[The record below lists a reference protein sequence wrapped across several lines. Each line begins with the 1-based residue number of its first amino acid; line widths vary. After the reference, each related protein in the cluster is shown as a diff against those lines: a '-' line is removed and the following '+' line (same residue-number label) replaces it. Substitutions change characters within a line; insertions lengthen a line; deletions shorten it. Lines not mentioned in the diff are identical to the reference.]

1 MNTPPR
7 PHFLTWFALPLLVVG
22 IGLASW
28 RLLGTDLPRPVA
40 SGLPLL
46 ASVLTI
52 LVLERLFPVHRA
64 WNARPDGKD
73 LALLVINRVVDI
85 ALLAALVTFM
95 DRVGTG
101 FGAVWPQT
109 WPVAVQV
116 AVGITLA
123 EGIRY
128 LLHRLSHRPG
138 WLWRVHRTHHE
149 PERMY
154 VLNGP
159 RLHPAN
165 YLWVAA
171 AHGVPMLLLGASF
184 EVVVVTINVTALF
197 VVFQHANLRLRFD
210 GLNWVFATPD
220 VHRLHHARD
229 MPRAGVN
236 YSVVLVL
243 IDRMFGTYA
252 PPAEVEADGIGLAPS
267 QEQRASLVS

>member
-1 MNTPPR
+1 
-7 PHFLTWFALPLLVVG
+7 LLVVG

-28 RLLGTDLPRPVA
+28 HLLGTDLPRPVA
-40 SGLPLL
+40 SGVPLL
-46 ASVLTI
+46 ASVLVI

-210 GLNWVFATPD
+210 GLNRVFATPD

-267 QEQRASLVS
+267 QEQRAGLVL